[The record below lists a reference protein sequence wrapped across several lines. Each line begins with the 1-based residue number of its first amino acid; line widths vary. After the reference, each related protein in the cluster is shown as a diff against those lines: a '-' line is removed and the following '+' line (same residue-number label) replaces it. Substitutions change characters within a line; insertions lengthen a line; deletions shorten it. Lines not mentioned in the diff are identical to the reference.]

1 MENKEDRKFF
11 MNCINYIYE
20 TYKDY
25 DITCHYLA
33 NFITP
38 LLDSN
43 SPNLLLYIED
53 LNAVGKGFTFNRS
66 QCTYV
71 KGGKFIVFNK
81 KDYFHINV
89 SSFDDFKAILN
100 KQINIFSYEK

>member
-1 MENKEDRKFF
+1 MENKEDRKFS

-25 DITCHYLA
+25 DITCYYLA

-38 LLDSN
+38 FFDYN
-43 SPNLLLYIED
+43 SPILLLYIED
-53 LNAVGKGFTFNRS
+53 LNDVGIAFTFNRN
-66 QCTYV
+66 QCSYG
-71 KGGKFIVFNK
+71 KGGKFMGFNK

-100 KQINIFSYEK
+100 KHFYIFSYEK